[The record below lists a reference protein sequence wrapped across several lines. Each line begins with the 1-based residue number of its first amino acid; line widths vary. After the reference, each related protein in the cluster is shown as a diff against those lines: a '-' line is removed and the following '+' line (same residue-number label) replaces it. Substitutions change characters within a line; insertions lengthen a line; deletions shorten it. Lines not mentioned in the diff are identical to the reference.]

1 MSEKKG
7 LMHSLGKFVFLVK
20 RKIKK
25 ARLKASG
32 KPQYTVNQLK
42 IFQQLQPGDLIL
54 GKMPMSDRK
63 LYEVPDGHRHRPYLV
78 LRKNKKTVTCLQG
91 SHKQY
96 SDDKETF
103 KTTIPNFGQY
113 DGESYFSTLEYYEIP
128 IENINKL
135 IGSLSETQ
143 KQALERKLLI
153 MESAS
158 RHVTH
163 LDRMGQVIRIGDIIR
178 SKNRLYLITNDRDNI
193 PKGYALSER
202 KIRNSFAVTVDSVQ
216 YYADLHDYKIFNPAE
231 IQLTGAIPKNKISDL
246 HRFVSNGAFVGVGD
260 IINVKNQYYYV
271 FKTLKNEVQ
280 VYPLSDRQSANTI
293 KVNFSKKELY
303 LNPRKIVR
311 FSDLRR
317 DVVVYRANEK
327 MRKYININRKK
338 IAVEEKKKTL

>member
-103 KTTIPNFGQY
+103 KTTIPDFGQY
-113 DGESYFSTLEYYEIP
+113 DGESYFSTLEFYEIP

-163 LDRMGQVIRIGDIIR
+163 LDRMDQVIRIGDIIR

-202 KIRNSFAVTVDSVQ
+202 KIRNSFAVTVESVQ

-231 IQLTGAIPKNKISDL
+231 IQLTGAISKNKISDL

-280 VYPLSDRQSANTI
+280 AYPLSDRQSANTI
-293 KVNFSKKELY
+293 KVNFSKKEMY
-303 LNPRKIVR
+303 LNPRRIVR

-317 DVVVYRANEK
+317 DVVVYSANEK

-338 IAVEEKKKTL
+338 IAVEEKKKAL

>member
-7 LMHSLGKFVFLVK
+7 LMHSLGKLVFLVK

-78 LRKNKKTVTCLQG
+78 LKKNKKTVTCLQG

-103 KTTIPNFGQY
+103 KTTIPDFGQY

-158 RHVTH
+158 RRVIH
-163 LDRMGQVIRIGDIIR
+163 LDRMDQVIRIGDIIR
-178 SKNRLYLITNDRDNI
+178 SKNKLYLITNDRDNI

-280 VYPLSDRQSANTI
+280 VYPLSEKQSANTI
-293 KVNFSKKELY
+293 KVNFSKKEMF

-317 DVVVYRANEK
+317 DVVVYSANEK
-327 MRKYININRKK
+327 MKKYININRKK
-338 IAVEEKKKTL
+338 IAVENKKQSR

>member
-42 IFQQLQPGDLIL
+42 IFQQLQPVDLIL

-103 KTTIPNFGQY
+103 KTTIPDFGQY
-113 DGESYFSTLEYYEIP
+113 DGESYFSTLEFYEIP

-163 LDRMGQVIRIGDIIR
+163 LDRMDQVIRIGDIIR

-202 KIRNSFAVTVDSVQ
+202 KIRNSFAVTVESVQ

-231 IQLTGAIPKNKISDL
+231 IQLTGAISKNKISDL

-280 VYPLSDRQSANTI
+280 AYPLSDRQSANTI
-293 KVNFSKKELY
+293 KVNFSKKEMY

-317 DVVVYRANEK
+317 DVVVYSANEK

-338 IAVEEKKKTL
+338 IAVEEKKKAL

>member
-7 LMHSLGKFVFLVK
+7 LIHSLEKFVFLVK
-20 RKIKK
+20 RRIKK
-25 ARLKASG
+25 AKLKASG
-32 KPQYTVNQLK
+32 KPQYTVSQLK

-103 KTTIPNFGQY
+103 KTTIPDFGQY
-113 DGESYFSTLEYYEIP
+113 EGVSYFSTLEYYELP

-163 LDRMGQVIRIGDIIR
+163 LDNMDQVIRIGDIIR
-178 SKNRLYLITNDRDNI
+178 SRNTLYLITNDRDNI
-193 PKGYALSER
+193 PKGYALSEK
-202 KIRNSFAVTVDSVQ
+202 KIRNSFNVTVDNVQ
-216 YYADLHDYKIFNPAE
+216 YYTDLHDYKIFNPAE
-231 IQLTGAIPKNKISDL
+231 IQLTGAIPKEKINDL
-246 HRFVSNGAFVGVGD
+246 RRFISNGAFVGVGD

-271 FKTLKNEVQ
+271 FKTVKNEVHA
-280 VYPLSDRQSANTI
+280 YPLNTKQTVNTI
-293 KVNFSKKELY
+293 KVNFHNKEFY

-317 DVVVYRANEK
+317 DVVVYSANEK

-338 IAVEEKKKTL
+338 IAVEEKKKAL

>member
-103 KTTIPNFGQY
+103 KTTIPDFGQY
-113 DGESYFSTLEYYEIP
+113 DGESYFSTLEFYEIP

-163 LDRMGQVIRIGDIIR
+163 LDRMDQVIRIGDIIR

-202 KIRNSFAVTVDSVQ
+202 KIRNSFAVTVESVQ

-231 IQLTGAIPKNKISDL
+231 IQLTGAISKNKISDL

-280 VYPLSDRQSANTI
+280 AYPLSDRQSANTI
-293 KVNFSKKELY
+293 KVNFSKKEMY
-303 LNPRKIVR
+303 L
-311 FSDLRR
+311 
-317 DVVVYRANEK
+317 
-327 MRKYININRKK
+327 
-338 IAVEEKKKTL
+338 

>member
-163 LDRMGQVIRIGDIIR
+163 LDRMDQVIRIGDIIR